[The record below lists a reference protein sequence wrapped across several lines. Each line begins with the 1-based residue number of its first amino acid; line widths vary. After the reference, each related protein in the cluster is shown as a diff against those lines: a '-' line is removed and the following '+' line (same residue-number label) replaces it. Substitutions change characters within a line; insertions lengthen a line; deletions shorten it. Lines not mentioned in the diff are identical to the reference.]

1 MIQFLLF
8 FSRVHGWVVF
18 IYFMTARKLQLGN
31 SLSRSYAC
39 AEDSRGGGGGG
50 GGEGGWKVIS
60 HFITANS
67 VVSAT

>member
-1 MIQFLLF
+1 M
-8 FSRVHGWVVF
+8 R
-18 IYFMTARKLQLGN
+18 
-31 SLSRSYAC
+31 C

-50 GGEGGWKVIS
+50 GRGVEGGWKVIS